1 MSNHRRLLG
10 ISGSLRKGSYSSAVL
25 SSVRDLI
32 QAQADLEIFD
42 LATIPLYC
50 EDDDGDNAPTSVRNL
65 KSGIANCEA
74 LVIVSPEYNYGMP
87 GVLKNALDWASR
99 PGYHSVLKD
108 KPVMFI
114 TCSPAATGGVRAFPD
129 LRKTLSACLAELVPG
144 QEIVIAR
151 VNEKL
156 KDGILTDEPTCKL
169 IVESVENLLKWTGDP
184 KSKLAEAVSHLGGEE
199 PSMRR

>member
-1 MSNHRRLLG
+1 MSNHRPLLG

-32 QAQADLEIFD
+32 QAQAELEIFD
-42 LATIPLYC
+42 LATIPLYS
-50 EDDDGDNAPTSVRNL
+50 EDDDGDSAPESVRKL
-65 KSGIANCEA
+65 KEAIASCQA

-99 PGYHSVLKD
+99 PGYNSVLKD

-144 QEIVIAR
+144 PEIVIAR

-156 KDGILTDEPTCKL
+156 KEGKLTDEATCKL
-169 IVESVENLLKWTGDP
+169 IVESLENLLERTGDSP
-184 KSKLAEAVSHLGGEE
+184 GNLAEALSNLGAEE
-199 PSMRR
+199 LSLRR